1 MLDFAIAIIAIIAIL
16 IGARGTYADTW
27 NSLFPHYPIS
37 VPSSAA
43 SPTTGPARVE
53 VTSGGSVMQAPVGN
67 TGTTQ
72 PVITG
77 GSVNPIQSV
86 VSSGNSGVRTI
97 PVIIAPPGTPHFV
110 CDVNGQNC
118 KEVYG

>member
-1 MLDFAIAIIAIIAIL
+1 MLDIAIVVIALIVIIL
-16 IGARGTYADTW
+16 GARGTYADTW

-37 VPSSAA
+37 VPGNTA

-53 VTSGGSVMQAPVGN
+53 VTSTGTVVQAPVGN

-72 PVITG
+72 PVVIG

-97 PVIIAPPGTPHFV
+97 PVIVAPPRTPHFI
-110 CDVNGQNC
+110 CDTNGQNC
-118 KEVYG
+118 REVFG